1 MRIHGD
7 FHSFRP
13 MPRRRAALLGDNSH
27 LATSLFSRPKAS
39 SHDVPQRPRQVSK
52 SEMSTRSSNPQWMK
66 TLEEKFHKLHV
77 KIDSYPQAGFRGNQ
91 FPPSYGV
98 GIPRYNW
105 AQKTS
110 NKPLPNK
117 YTLNRPVDL
126 VRLGKSVLRYAK
138 TRRYSEQR
146 SKATRP
152 YGEAHSPKTNQPG
165 NQSVSAV
172 ALCANSTITIPPTT
186 DDSHGLSEGY
196 EDYVGRSNLH
206 VGAVRTRPYY
216 CDTQSL
222 LPDGNELGA
231 DNPKGDIHGTATGS
245 PVTDSGFDLPG
256 LYDDCQLPLTDRHGD
271 RRNQGDVV
279 ETRAVATTNGTYLDT
294 IARAFSP
301 SPSCFSHPS
310 TYKSSWRPKSSQAAS
325 ESASY
330 RVHKNIRPRSVK
342 MPRNGR
348 KTSEAKRINVLLGM
362 SEEARYAISETKKEM
377 GSQPKSVLDNGL
389 GLSDGDGESNNNN
402 NRRGRL
408 HYSITT
414 SDNLISSKGQDLRND
429 TAEGDCTD
437 IGEGDGVG
445 TGSNMHESVPSSA
458 SVNTTI
464 GEDSNSRN
472 MSVTSVA
479 QEDGN
484 ELSKRLPALSSSGV
498 SGAKSLNYLQVRQHN
513 GLSADSRHKML
524 RNISREKTFQITP
537 PDYDVRFREILTCE
551 IPESETP
558 PADIKAQAVAKCS
571 EWLNK
576 RYITNFR
583 GGKEN
588 VS

>member
-13 MPRRRAALLGDNSH
+13 MPRRRAALIGDNSH

-39 SHDVPQRPRQVSK
+39 SHDVPQRPRQVST

-77 KIDSYPQAGFRGNQ
+77 KIDSYPQTGFRGSQ
-91 FPPSYGV
+91 FPPGHGV
-98 GIPRYNW
+98 GITRQNW

-146 SKATRP
+146 SRATRS
-152 YGEAHSPKTNQPG
+152 YGAAQGIKTNQRG

-172 ALCANSTITIPPTT
+172 ALCGKSTVTLPPTDSAT
-186 DDSHGLSEGY
+186 DDSHGLSGGY
-196 EDYVGRSNLH
+196 EDLVGKSTIGEVRSTQH
-206 VGAVRTRPYY
+206 YRE
-216 CDTQSL
+216 TQSQL
-222 LPDGNELGA
+222 SDGDELSGVNPD
-231 DNPKGDIHGTATGS
+231 GDIHGGS
-245 PVTDSGFDLPG
+245 PVTVSGFDLPG
-256 LYDDCQLPLTDRHGD
+256 VYYDCQLPLTDRQED
-271 RRNQGDVV
+271 RRNRGYVT
-279 ETRAVATTNGTYLDT
+279 ETRAVVTTVGTYRDT
-294 IARAFSP
+294 IARPFSP

-310 TYKSSWRPKSSQAAS
+310 THKSSWRPKSSEAAS
-325 ESASY
+325 ESASC
-330 RVHKNIRPRSVK
+330 RVNKNLRPRSVK
-342 MPRNGR
+342 MPRNSR
-348 KTSEAKRINVLLGM
+348 KKSDAKRINVLLGM

-377 GSQPKSVLDNGL
+377 GSQPKSAPEKEL
-389 GLSDGDGESNNNN
+389 GLDEGGGNNNN
-402 NRRGRL
+402 DRGRL
-408 HYSITT
+408 RCNRPT
-414 SDNLISSKGQDLRND
+414 SDNVISSKGHDLKRSD
-429 TAEGDCTD
+429 KAEEDGMDN
-437 IGEGDGVG
+437 GEGDGVSAG
-445 TGSNMHESVPSSA
+445 RNVHESVPSSA

-464 GEDSNSRN
+464 GEGSNSRH
-472 MSVTSVA
+472 MSVTSGCL
-479 QEDGN
+479 EDGN
-484 ELSKRLPALSSSGV
+484 ELSTRLPALASGRGSGV
-498 SGAKSLNYLQVRQHN
+498 KSLNYLQVRQHN
-513 GLSADSRHKML
+513 GLSADSVRKTP
-524 RNISREKTFQITP
+524 RNISREGTFQITP

-558 PADIKAQAVAKCS
+558 PPDIKAQAVAKCS